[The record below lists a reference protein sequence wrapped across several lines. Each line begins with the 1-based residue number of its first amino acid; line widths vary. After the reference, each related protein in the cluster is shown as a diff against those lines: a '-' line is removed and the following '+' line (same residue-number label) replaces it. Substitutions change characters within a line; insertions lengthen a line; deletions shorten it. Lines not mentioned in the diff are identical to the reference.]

1 MKLTKTLYTLLAL
14 DFNVKLFFFSVECQ
28 QEAIQTVMEPQ
39 HPRDLTLRIPSSS
52 SMTLCS
58 RKCGIRPE
66 RSDVL
71 GKNHHRHTEKAFKPW
86 TVSKVNDSI
95 QFYVESIQVHLWDHF
110 VPLKFQIQINDT
122 IILGAHSLSSLLIKN
137 QGVVSFQA
145 SDWSVEP

>member
-1 MKLTKTLYTLLAL
+1 MFLKENRNMKLTKTLYTLLAL

-39 HPRDLTLRIPSSS
+39 HPRDPTLRIPSSS

-58 RKCGIRPE
+58 RKCGIRQG

-71 GKNHHRHTEKAFKPW
+71 GKNQHRHTEKAFKPW

-110 VPLKFQIQINDT
+110 VPLKY
-122 IILGAHSLSSLLIKN
+122 
-137 QGVVSFQA
+137 
-145 SDWSVEP
+145 